1 MGVSIWLPQFPQ
13 ALKWYSVT
21 EKGKK
26 AKEEGALHSGT
37 MIHRVPT
44 CTSSLCTGN
53 WMDIDGSAPC
63 TSFRPEPQRCGGM
76 NTEQTGMEKR
86 EGTVKTAMCPLTFE
100 KTKGKGKII
109 YKASR
114 KDVVRTKG

>member
-13 ALKWYSVT
+13 ALKLSSLKG
-21 EKGKK
+21 KGKK
-26 AKEEGALHSGT
+26 AKKEGALHSGT
-37 MIHRVPT
+37 MIHRAPT
-44 CTSSLCTGN
+44 CTSSLCAGN

-63 TSFRPEPQRCGGM
+63 TSFRPEPQRWGGM
-76 NTEQTGMEKR
+76 NTEEIGMEKR
-86 EGTVKTAMCPLTFE
+86 EGKVKTAMCPLTFE
-100 KTKGKGKII
+100 KTRGKGKII